1 MTSSP
6 SPLAIVIVGAGKGT
20 RMHSA
25 LAKVL
30 HPLAGQPL
38 IAHVLDLATQLAPQH
53 LVTVVGHQAD
63 MVRQVCEPRGAVCVL
78 QEPQLGT
85 GHAVA
90 QAASVLGNFEGDVLV
105 LYGDVPLLRLD
116 TVRALRDEHR
126 RCDAAVTVLTAWL
139 DDPSGYGRIVR
150 NAQGAIEAIV
160 EHRDAS
166 PAQQAIREINTGIYY
181 LKSPFLF
188 QALAQVGQQNAQG
201 EQYLTDVVGVAV
213 SQQCRVAHV
222 SVADA
227 QEIIGVNTRLELA
240 QLETVLRRRLCDV
253 HMLAGVTIQD
263 PASTVIDAEVC
274 IGRDTVIAPQTHLLG
289 QTHIGAG
296 CVIGPQV
303 VVQDSTLADG
313 VRVEPFCVI
322 REQAVARL
330 STIASFSYLTPS
342 AARPT

>member
-1 MTSSP
+1 MTLSP
-6 SPLAIVIVGAGKGT
+6 SPLAIVIIGAGKGT

-38 IAHVLDLATQLAPQH
+38 IAHVLNLAMQLDPRH
-53 LVTVVGHQAD
+53 LIAVVGHQAD
-63 MVRQVCEPRGAVCVL
+63 AVRQVCEPRGAACVV

-90 QAASVLGNFEGDVLV
+90 QAEPVLGTFEGDVLV
-105 LYGDVPLLRLD
+105 LYGDVPLLQLD
-116 TVRALRDEHR
+116 TVRALLDEHR
-126 RCDAAVTVLTAWL
+126 QRDASVTVLTTSME
-139 DDPSGYGRIVR
+139 DPSGYGRIVR
-150 NAQGAIEAIV
+150 NREGAIEAIV

-166 PAQQAIREINTGIYY
+166 PAQLAIREINTGIYC

-188 QALAQVGQQNAQG
+188 RALSRVGSQNAQG

-213 SQQCRVAHV
+213 SEQFPVAYV
-222 SVADA
+222 TAANA
-227 QEIIGVNTRLELA
+227 QETMGVNTRLELA
-240 QLETVLRRRLCDV
+240 QLEAVLRRRLCES
-253 HMLAGVTIQD
+253 HMLAGVTIHD
-263 PASTVIDAEVC
+263 PASTVIDAEVY

-296 CVIGPQV
+296 CVIGPQAV
-303 VVQDSTLADG
+303 IQDSTLADG

-330 STIASFSYLTPS
+330 TTVDSFSYLK
-342 AARPT
+342 

>member
-1 MTSSP
+1 MTLFA
-6 SPLAIVIVGAGKGT
+6 SPLAIVIIGAGKGT
-20 RMHSA
+20 RMRSA

-38 IAHVLDLATQLAPQH
+38 MAYVLDLATQLAPSH
-53 LVTVVGHQAD
+53 LIAVIGHQAD
-63 MVRQVCEPRGAVCVL
+63 AVRQVCEPRGASCVV

-90 QAASVLGNFEGDVLV
+90 QTASMLGGFEGDVLV
-105 LYGDVPLLRLD
+105 LYGDVPLLQLD
-116 TVRALRDEHR
+116 TARAVLREHQQR
-126 RCDAAVTVLTAWL
+126 DAAVTVLTAVV

-150 NAQGAIEAIV
+150 NPRGAIEAIV

-166 PAQQAIREINTGIYY
+166 PAQLAIREINTGIYC

-188 QALAQVGQQNAQG
+188 QALSQVRQQNAQG

-213 SQQCRVAHV
+213 SQQRSVAHV
-222 SVADA
+222 TVADA
-227 QEIIGVNTRLELA
+227 QETIGVNTRLDLA
-240 QLETVLRRRLCDV
+240 QLEAVLRRRLCEA

-263 PASTVIDAEVC
+263 PASTVIDADVC

-296 CVIGPQV
+296 CMIGPHAV
-303 VVQDSTLADG
+303 IQDSTLADG

-322 REQAVARL
+322 REQTVAQL
-330 STIASFSYLTPS
+330 TTVTSFSHLTLK
-342 AARPT
+342 

>member
-1 MTSSP
+1 MIASP
-6 SPLAIVIVGAGKGT
+6 SPLAIVIIGAGKGT

-38 IAHVLDLATQLAPQH
+38 IAHVLDLATQLAPRH

-63 MVRQVCEPRGAVCVL
+63 AVRQVCEPRGAACVL

-90 QAASVLGNFEGDVLV
+90 QAASVLDGFEGDVLV
-105 LYGDVPLLRLD
+105 LYGDVPLLQLD
-116 TVRALRDEHR
+116 TVRTLLDEHQ
-126 RCDAAVTVLTAWL
+126 RCNAAVTVLTAML

-150 NAQGAIEAIV
+150 NAQGDIEAIV

-166 PAQQAIREINTGIYY
+166 PAQQAIQEINTGIYC

-213 SQQCRVAHV
+213 SQQRLVTHV
-222 SVADA
+222 TVADA
-227 QEIIGVNTRLELA
+227 QETIGVNTRLELA
-240 QLETVLRRRLCDV
+240 QLEAVLRRRVCEA

-263 PASTVIDAEVC
+263 PASTVIDANVR

-289 QTHIGAG
+289 QTQIGAG
-296 CVIGPQV
+296 CVISPQA

-322 REQAVARL
+322 REQAVAQL
-330 STIASFSYLTPS
+330 ATIASFSHLTPS
-342 AARPT
+342 TTHQT